1 MSRNRRADHRNSP
14 GTQGPGA
21 RKRLRL
27 GTRDQHRH
35 GRKEGLA
42 CGDWV
47 LIHVGFAIAKM
58 QENEAKASMEFLT
71 GMGEAF
77 TNELPPGWD
86 EDDLKMNSKTKT
98 DS

>member
-1 MSRNRRADHRNSP
+1 MCLGIAGQIIEFVSASTDLVRVNVF
-14 GTQGPGA
+14 GA
-21 RKRLRL
+21 ERVINVGLVAN
-27 GTRDQHRH
+27 
-35 GRKEGLA
+35 EGLSP
-42 CGDWV
+42 GDWV

-86 EDDLKMNSKTKT
+86 EDDLKNEFK
-98 DS
+98 DED